1 MKINEGKFLEVSE
14 NVVYY
19 FYVELILSMLLIL
32 FSYLIY
38 FKFGL
43 IISIPLTIYNIYSF
57 FKGNYKL
64 DFRIG
69 DALYN
74 QKIYNQV
81 SLRNKIKFSI
91 YLILFIVSFITIIVN
106 ILQFLFEALFHDLD
120 NY

>member
-1 MKINEGKFLEVSE
+1 MDF
-14 NVVYY
+14 
-19 FYVELILSMLLIL
+19 
-32 FSYLIY
+32 
-38 FKFGL
+38 
-43 IISIPLTIYNIYSF
+43 IIVN
-57 FKGNYKL
+57 
-64 DFRIG
+64 
-69 DALYN
+69 ALYN